1 MNGRG
6 RLRLRG
12 GRLLDP
18 ARGFDGPADLVIQDG
33 RILGYGAECGGA
45 DGERVVDLGALAVA
59 PGFVD
64 LHTHLREPGQ
74 EDKETIASGTRA
86 AAAGGFT
93 TVCAMPN
100 TDPTIDTGSDVA
112 AVLAEALRN
121 GAVRVLPFGTVTKRQ
136 GGEELSELA
145 DLSAAGAVAF
155 SDDGKPIWNSRLMR
169 HALEYSRLVDRP
181 VVDHCEDRELAH
193 GGVMHEGAVS
203 AQLGLRGQPAAA
215 EEIAVAR
222 DLALA
227 GFTGGRLHLAHVSTA
242 GSVELL
248 RRAKENGLPVTAEA
262 TPHHLVLTDELV
274 AGQNGRLPFDTN
286 TKVNPPL
293 RSAEDVEAVVQSLVD
308 GTIDAVASDHAP
320 HTLVDKQ
327 CEYDLAASGI
337 SGLETA
343 LALCLQLVHRGRM
356 NLLDLVERLTQ
367 GPCRALGLPF
377 GSLASGSPAD
387 IVIFDPNEQWLV
399 DSSRFLSKGKNTPL
413 NGWTLQGRVRATLV
427 EGKLAYGELA

>member
-1 MNGRG
+1 
-6 RLRLRG
+6 
-12 GRLLDP
+12 
-18 ARGFDGPADLVIQDG
+18 
-33 RILGYGAECGGA
+33 
-45 DGERVVDLGALAVA
+45 
-59 PGFVD
+59 
-64 LHTHLREPGQ
+64 
-74 EDKETIASGTRA
+74 
-86 AAAGGFT
+86 
-93 TVCAMPN
+93 
-100 TDPTIDTGSDVA
+100 
-112 AVLAEALRN
+112 
-121 GAVRVLPFGTVTKRQ
+121 
-136 GGEELSELA
+136 
-145 DLSAAGAVAF
+145 
-155 SDDGKPIWNSRLMR
+155 
-169 HALEYSRLVDRP
+169 
-181 VVDHCEDRELAH
+181 
-193 GGVMHEGAVS
+193 
-203 AQLGLRGQPAAA
+203 
-215 EEIAVAR
+215 
-222 DLALA
+222 
-227 GFTGGRLHLAHVSTA
+227 VSTA

>member
-1 MNGRG
+1 MNGLG
-6 RLRLRG
+6 RLRLRS

-33 RILGYGAECGGA
+33 RILGYGAECGSA
-45 DGERVVDLGALAVA
+45 DGERVVDLGPLAIA
-59 PGFVD
+59 PGFFD

-74 EDKETIASGTRA
+74 EEKETIASGTRA

-112 AVLAEALRN
+112 AVLAEAHRN
-121 GAVRVLPFGTVTKRQ
+121 GAVRVLPFGTVSKRQ
-136 GGEELSELA
+136 QGKELSELA
-145 DLSAAGAVAF
+145 GLSAAGAVAF
-155 SDDGKPIWNSRLMR
+155 TDDGKPIWNSRLMR

-203 AQLGLRGQPAAA
+203 AKLGLRGQPAAA

-227 GFTGGRLHLAHVSTA
+227 GLTGGRLHLAHVSTA

-262 TPHHLVLTDELV
+262 TPHHLLLTDDLV
-274 AGQNGRLPFDTN
+274 AGQNGGLPFDTN

-293 RSAEDVEAVVQSLVD
+293 RSAEDVEAIVQGLVD
-308 GTIDAVASDHAP
+308 GTVDAVASDHAP

-327 CEYDLAASGI
+327 CEYDVAASGI

-356 NLLDLVERLTQ
+356 SLLQLVERLTQ
-367 GPCRALGLPF
+367 GPGRVLRLPY
-377 GSLASGSPAD
+377 SRLASGSPAD
-387 IVIFDPNEQWLV
+387 IVIFDPNERWLV
-399 DSSRFLSKGKNTPL
+399 DPSRFLSKGKNTPL
-413 NGWTLQGRVRATLV
+413 KGWRLQGRVRATLA
-427 EGKLAYGELA
+427 EGKLAYGELS

>member
-1 MNGRG
+1 MTGRG

-18 ARGFDGPADLVIQDG
+18 ARGFDRPADLVIQDG
-33 RILGYGAECGGA
+33 RILGYGAECGSA
-45 DGERVVDLGALAVA
+45 DGERVVDLVQLVVA

-64 LHTHLREPGQ
+64 LHTHLREPGH

-93 TVCAMPN
+93 TVCAMSN

-112 AVLAEALRN
+112 AVLAEALRS
-121 GAVRVLPFGTVTKRQ
+121 GVVRVLPFGTVTKRQ
-136 GGEELSELA
+136 RGEELSELA

-169 HALEYSRLVDRP
+169 HALEYSRLVERP
-181 VVDHCEDRELAH
+181 VVDHCEDRELAL

-227 GFTGGRLHLAHVSTA
+227 GLTGGRLHLAHVSTA

-262 TPHHLVLTDELV
+262 TPHHLILTDDLV
-274 AGQNGRLPFDTN
+274 GGHNGGLPFDTN

-293 RSAEDVEAVVQSLVD
+293 RPAEDVEAVVRGLLD

-343 LALCLQLVHRGRM
+343 LGLCLQLVHRGRIS
-356 NLLDLVERLTQ
+356 LLHLLERLTQ
-367 GPCRALGLPF
+367 GPSRVFGLPF
-377 GSLASGSPAD
+377 GSLAAGSPAD
-387 IVIFDPNEQWLV
+387 IVIFDPNEEWLV
-399 DSSRFLSKGKNTPL
+399 DPSRFHSKGKNTPL
-413 NGWTLQGRVRATLV
+413 KGWTLRGRVRATLV
-427 EGKLAYGELA
+427 EGKLVYGELV